1 MEQVYHMTQA
11 GKEKLEAEL
20 EDLKVNK
27 RKEIIERIQIARS
40 FGDLSE
46 NSEYESA
53 RDEQAHMEGRIS
65 TIENQLRFAEIISDT
80 DEDSDTVTLGR
91 KITFRELPDGEEESY
106 TIVGTAEADP
116 LGFKISNSSPI
127 AQAILGKRLGDTAT
141 IDSPGGSF
149 DVKIIKIEKAD

>member
-1 MEQVYHMTQA
+1 
-11 GKEKLEAEL
+11 
-20 EDLKVNK
+20 
-27 RKEIIERIQIARS
+27 
-40 FGDLSE
+40 
-46 NSEYESA
+46 
-53 RDEQAHMEGRIS
+53 MEGRIS